1 MGEEDDDM
9 VLKDTEIAIPYK
21 KNTTIGKTNFKD
33 NFVQGV
39 SKYFN
44 IPAEDISVFYTR
56 DGNSTPHFIDYLA
69 GNKFTL
75 PFIQEINK
83 MSKIRWFFLNCT
95 ASNAEESSADDEN

>member
-1 MGEEDDDM
+1 MSKSANTEGTVILRHCDIIPRALPHFNKDNYYAVMGEEDDDM

-44 IPAEDISVFYTR
+44 IPADS
-56 DGNSTPHFIDYLA
+56 
-69 GNKFTL
+69 
-75 PFIQEINK
+75 
-83 MSKIRWFFLNCT
+83 FLY
-95 ASNAEESSADDEN
+95 S